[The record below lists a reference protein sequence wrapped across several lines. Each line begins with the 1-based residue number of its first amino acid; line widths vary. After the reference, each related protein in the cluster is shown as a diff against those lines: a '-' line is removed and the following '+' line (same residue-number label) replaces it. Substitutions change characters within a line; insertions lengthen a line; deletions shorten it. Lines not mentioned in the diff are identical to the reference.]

1 MSHFIPS
8 PRLTSALQ
16 PPLLTALLPALLL
29 GVQPVVHREVCRDQ
43 VHEEPLRQFGD
54 GGR

>member
-1 MSHFIPS
+1 MSHSIPS

-16 PPLLTALLPALLL
+16 PPLLTALLL